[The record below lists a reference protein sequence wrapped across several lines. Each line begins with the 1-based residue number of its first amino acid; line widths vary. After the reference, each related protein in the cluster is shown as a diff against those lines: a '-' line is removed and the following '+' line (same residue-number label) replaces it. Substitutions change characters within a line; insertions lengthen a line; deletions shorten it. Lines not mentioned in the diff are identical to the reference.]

1 MGGVACSRAS
11 PVVQFVVGVHT
22 PTAVPGSGAAENCVC
37 VQYATQ
43 IRSVVLVGACA
54 WNGALMV
61 QFVTAVHTPS
71 DVLAIGGGRANCPAP
86 QCGTHR
92 RDAVGVAATASYPS
106 QYTTHG
112 VPGATLVVGV
122 LPAACGHAV
131 THTVSD
137 V

>member
-1 MGGVACSRAS
+1 M
-11 PVVQFVVGVHT
+11 
-22 PTAVPGSGAAENCVC
+22 GAAENCVP
-37 VQYATQ
+37 VQYVTQ
-43 IRSVVLVGACA
+43 IRSVVLVGACD

-86 QCGTHR
+86 QCGTHC
-92 RDAVGVAATASYPS
+92 RDADGVATTDSNPS
-106 QYTTHG
+106 QYATHG

-122 LPAACGHAV
+122 PPAACGHAA